1 MHSLDAEQVS
11 SNLTP
16 SLMLGYLLGYKSK
29 NGLAWFT
36 STDTYCLTADTW
48 CSPLGLGVG
57 TNLQAQR
64 TSKNAAVASVVAAQH
79 SSNDV

>member
-1 MHSLDAEQVS
+1 MRSLNAEQVG
-11 SNLTP
+11 SNLTTA
-16 SLMLGYLLGYKSK
+16 LLYISVLWVTKSK

-64 TSKNAAVASVVAAQH
+64 
-79 SSNDV
+79 